1 MNSLPAHFLLG
12 KTMHKS
18 AISFLNISENTNSY
32 LKKCELYWLSWFIN
46 ETAIIRKRAGV
57 SMFSKNA
64 LKKLIIPLIIEQ
76 ILAVT
81 VGMADTMMVSHA
93 GEAAISGVSLVD
105 MINNLLIS
113 VFAALATGGAV
124 VTAQFIGGKKK
135 EKSLESARQ
144 LIFIAACISTIIMG
158 LCLILRRPVLR
169 GLFGSID
176 SEVMENATIYFMIS
190 ALSYPFLAVY
200 NSCAALFRAIGNSRI
215 SMRVSILM
223 NLINV
228 TGNAICIY
236 SLSMG
241 VAGVAIPSLVSRAFA
256 AVVMLILIRNPKNE
270 VYLKKGLI
278 IPNKDMIGKILYI
291 GIPNGLENGLFQ
303 FGRVIVVSIIAG
315 FGTVQ
320 IAANAVA
327 NSVDS
332 MGCIAGQA
340 MSLAM
345 ITVVGQCVGAG
356 DEEQV
361 RFYTKKLM
369 KLTYGITAAVNTCIL
384 LALPWILSIFSL
396 TPETR
401 KLAYIL
407 IMIHNGFAI
416 LFWPASFTLPNALRA
431 CNDVKFAMFVSI
443 FSMVAFRILFS
454 YILGV
459 GFGLGAIGVWIAMLM
474 DWIFRVICF
483 VLRFASGVWRKKAG
497 IAA

>member
-1 MNSLPAHFLLG
+1 M
-12 KTMHKS
+12 
-18 AISFLNISENTNSY
+18 
-32 LKKCELYWLSWFIN
+32 KKV
-46 ETAIIRKRAGV
+46 GV
-57 SMFSKNA
+57 RMFTKEA

-81 VGMADTMMVSHA
+81 VGMADTMMISHA

-135 EKSLESARQ
+135 EQSLESARQ
-144 LIFIAACISTIIMG
+144 LILIAAVISTAIMG
-158 LCLILRRPVLR
+158 LCMIFHRPVLK
-169 GLFGSID
+169 GLFGAIEPD
-176 SEVMENATIYFMIS
+176 VMENAIIYFIIS

-200 NSCAALFRAIGNSRI
+200 NSCAALFRAIGNSRV
-215 SMRVSILM
+215 SMRVSLFM
-223 NLINV
+223 NIINV
-228 TGNAICIY
+228 TGNAICIFGF
-236 SLSMG
+236 SMG
-241 VAGVAIPSLVSRAFA
+241 VAGVAIPSLVARAFA
-256 AVVMLILIRNPKNE
+256 ALVMLRLIRNTKNE

-278 IPNKDMIGKILYI
+278 IPNKDMIRKILYI

-356 DEEQV
+356 DEKQV
-361 RFYTKKLM
+361 RLYTKKLM
-369 KLTYGITAAVNTCIL
+369 KLTYAITAVANTCIL
-384 LALPWILSIFSL
+384 LALPWILTIFSL

-401 KLAYIL
+401 ELAYIL

-416 LFWPASFTLPNALRA
+416 LLWPSSFTLPNALRA
-431 CNDVKFAMFVSI
+431 CNDVKFAMFISI
-443 FSMVAFRILFS
+443 FSMVSFRILFS

-483 VLRFASGVWRKKAG
+483 VTRFASGAWRKKAG
-497 IAA
+497 LIA